1 MARAEKAT
9 AVTEITGALRSS
21 SAIVLTE
28 YRGLTVTQLKGLR
41 RSLSGNATYT
51 VAKNTLTK
59 IAVRGSDIPADEANK
74 IDALLVGPTAI
85 AFVSGDAVAAAK
97 GLRDFSKANPLLV
110 IKGGIFENRAVT
122 ADEIRRLADLESRE
136 VLLAK
141 VAGAALG
148 VLQKAVSTI
157 AAPLSQFARLAAALQ
172 EAATTNP
179 SLLAAGPAPT
189 PAAAIV
195 ADDDS
200 TEDSTEDS
208 ADAAPE
214 ADAPVDA
221 DATADA
227 PAEATTDAAPT
238 DAAPTDDAPADDVAE
253 APADVT
259 EHAPAE
265 AAPKAADATDSE

>member
-9 AVTEITGALRSS
+9 AVTEITDALRSS

-28 YRGLTVTQLKGLR
+28 YRGLTVGQLKTLR

-59 IAVRGSDIPADEANK
+59 IAVRGSDIPADEASK
-74 IDALLVGPTAI
+74 IDALLQGPTAI

-136 VLLAK
+136 VLLSK
-141 VAGAALG
+141 VAGAALA
-148 VLQKAVSTI
+148 VLQKAISTI
-157 AAPLSQFARLAAALQ
+157 AAPLSKMARLAAAL
-172 EAATTNP
+172 EDAAASNP

-189 PAAAIV
+189 PAAAEATH
-195 ADDDS
+195 ADA
-200 TEDSTEDS
+200 
-208 ADAAPE
+208 ADAAPAAEDADVTEDADVAE
-214 ADAPVDA
+214 ASAEAETDSTA
-221 DATADA
+221 DATT
-227 PAEATTDAAPT
+227 EAA
-238 DAAPTDDAPADDVAE
+238 AE
-253 APADVT
+253 APADAT
-259 EHAPAE
+259 AEEAPAAAE
-265 AAPKAADATDSE
+265 AKDSE